1 MELEID
7 HIRRIQDRVAHVELS
22 NQSLSIDLI
31 DHICCM
37 IEDKVAS
44 GRSLEEAEKDAFK
57 EMGDVQ
63 LKSIELETNKLTQ
76 NKFIMKKRTKII
88 GLVALL
94 VTLTGFTFKML
105 HLPGAG
111 VLWGSGILIGAF
123 GFFLMV
129 LIDRFSYEKNSSKR
143 IIALVGYLGSAFLL
157 VGIGLALL
165 RWFPISTYLAEGG
178 GLLLLVYF
186 VATNS
191 MSYTNETRS

>member
-1 MELEID
+1 MELEAD
-7 HIRRIQDRVAHVELS
+7 HIRRIQDKVAHVELS
-22 NQSLSIDLI
+22 NQSLAIDLI

-44 GRSLEEAEKDAFK
+44 GRSLEEAEHDVFK

-63 LKSIELETNKLTQ
+63 LKSIELETKKLTQ

-88 GLVALL
+88 GLIALL
-94 VTLTGFTFKML
+94 VTLTGFTFKMF

-129 LIDRFSYEKNSSKR
+129 LVDRFSYEQNRSKR
-143 IIALVGYLGSAFLL
+143 IIALVGYLGSALLL

-165 RWFPISTYLAEGG
+165 RWFPISTYLAESG

-191 MSYTNETRS
+191 MSYTNETSS